1 MNFFR
6 ISEPIK
12 QVGPNKYVIGD
23 NPLAPLLTLDNDTVD
38 VPVNLKIANI
48 DFKDYISGL
57 NIDIN
62 LDQVDEHFNISGA
75 GTGNVLVWNGTDYS
89 WETQDSLDVNLN
101 QVGEYL
107 NITGAETGHFLTWN
121 GSGYSWTPQT
131 RFDLDTNQVDE
142 HLNLSGAQQGYF
154 LMWDGSGYSWT
165 SQTQFNLKTE
175 QVDEHLNLT
184 GAQSG
189 NVLTWNGMDYAWVP
203 EKIQEIP
210 DNYSSGRY
218 TVEEAFELDEE
229 GDIVP
234 SNAQNVSD
242 PMWILRN
249 ENDLELR
256 HNLWRYNTGPE
267 AFTDEISF

>member
-6 ISEPIK
+6 ISEPVK
-12 QVGPNKYVIGD
+12 QVGPNKYVIGE

-57 NIDIN
+57 NIEIN

-75 GTGNVLVWNGTDYS
+75 GTGNVLIWNGTDYS
-89 WETQDSLDVNLN
+89 WVPQDSLDVNLN

-107 NITGAETGHFLTWN
+107 NITGAETGYFLTWN
-121 GSGYSWTPQT
+121 GSGYSWSPQT
-131 RFDLDTNQVDE
+131 KFDLDTDQVD
-142 HLNLSGAQQGYF
+142 N
-154 LMWDGSGYSWT
+154 
-165 SQTQFNLKTE
+165 
-175 QVDEHLNLT
+175 HLNLT

-189 NVLTWNGMDYAWVP
+189 NVLTWNGTDYAWAP
-203 EKIQEIP
+203 EKTQEIY
-210 DNYSSGRY
+210 DNYTSGRY
-218 TVEEAFELDEE
+218 TIEEAFELDEE
-229 GDIVP
+229 GDIIP
-234 SNAQNVSD
+234 SSAQNVSD

-256 HNLWRYNTGPE
+256 NNLWRYNTGPE